1 MASLSL
7 NFPQPLAEKYRPHV
21 ISDFVG
27 LETPKK
33 IACNLVANPK
43 PCALLF
49 IGPSGV
55 GKTSLALAIAESMPA
70 ELHHIPSQNCTAS
83 EIERVIRIC
92 HYVPA
97 TGKRMHLVLVDE
109 ADRMTDG
116 AQVSLLSKMDATAF
130 PPNTLF
136 IFTCNSADG
145 LEKRFLSRC
154 MKVPFT
160 SYGLAT
166 ETATLLQRIW
176 DAETDN
182 PIERPNFARI
192 VKDSCNN
199 VRDALMQLEVAMMS
213 A

>member
-7 NFPQPLAEKYRPHV
+7 NFPQPLSEKYRPRL
-21 ISDFVG
+21 ISEFVG

-33 IACNLVANPK
+33 IACNLVANPR
-43 PCALLF
+43 PGAFLF
-49 IGPSGV
+49 IGPSGI
-55 GKTSLALAIAESMPA
+55 GKTSLALAIAEAMPA
-70 ELHHIPSQNCTAS
+70 ELHHIPSQNCTAA
-83 EIERVIRIC
+83 EIDRVIRIC
-92 HYVPA
+92 HYFPQS
-97 TGKRMHLVLVDE
+97 GNKMHLVLVDE

-116 AQVSLLSKMDATAF
+116 AQVALLSKLDATGF

-145 LEKRFLSRC
+145 LEKRFISRC
-154 MKVPFT
+154 MQIPFT
-160 SYGLAT
+160 SYGLAS

-182 PIERPNFARI
+182 PTERPNLARI

-199 VRDALMQLEVAMMS
+199 VRDALMQLEVQLMS